1 MDTVENFDA
10 VAFNEYESNVVS
22 LLHAD
27 DVSSQS
33 LISASAGIE
42 STSYFTPVDF
52 ESSIMMGIACNV
64 SYFLASK

>member
-10 VAFNEYESNVVS
+10 VAFNEYGSNVVS
-22 LLHAD
+22 LLQAD

-42 STSYFTPVDF
+42 STSYFSCVDF
-52 ESSIMMGIACNV
+52 ESFIMMGMDKRIQF
-64 SYFLASK
+64 S

>member
-27 DVSSQS
+27 DVSSQTVTVTATYRS
-33 LISASAGIE
+33 TTEVPLIGPLVGDVTMTE
-42 STSYFTPVDF
+42 SVTMFREAP
-52 ESSIMMGIACNV
+52 
-64 SYFLASK
+64 